1 MNKEIISK
9 LLPAAMID
17 SADGIEDSFKKMSV
31 NIDRV
36 LRSDFAC
43 GERSVDATVDKP
55 DIISIYEEEDRTRL
69 DEVVVGEG
77 EKLLE
82 GSARHE
88 KPYITVPRIV

>member
-43 GERSVDATVDKP
+43 GENKGCSD
-55 DIISIYEEEDRTRL
+55 Y
-69 DEVVVGEG
+69 
-77 EKLLE
+77 
-82 GSARHE
+82 GS
-88 KPYITVPRIV
+88 